1 MHDRPT
7 AHSEITPVA
16 AVAAAE
22 QAGSGDVLAIPHD
35 PMFWRSWSPPLVT
48 TAQMQPIPS
57 FVGVD
62 DPPGQGPPPA
72 IDPAVAR
79 LLVQL
84 RHAAK
89 GSPADPRPGAAALA
103 AMDFALRQVGR
114 PYLWGAVGP
123 DAYDCSGLTWRA
135 YEQAGVLLPRVAADQ
150 HAHGGTPVAIADLL
164 PGDLVFFATVAWD
177 PGAVHHVGMYVG
189 RGMMVDAPHPGA
201 SVRVEPVTA
210 AGYVGAVRVVPER
223 TSASSQTPGRHP
235 TGPASTPPTS
245 GTTQPTPLPSGATP
259 DPGTTSPSPSDPPT
273 DSPTDSPSDPPSD
286 PPTDPPSDSPTD
298 PPSDPPTD
306 PAISPA
312 TDPATSPAT
321 GDPAPG
327 QDATPA
333 AG

>member
-1 MHDRPT
+1 MHHRP
-7 AHSEITPVA
+7 AAQPEIKPVA
-16 AVAAAE
+16 AVAAADP
-22 QAGSGDVLAIPHD
+22 AGSGDVLAIPHD

-48 TAQMQPIPS
+48 TTQMQPIPS

-79 LLVQL
+79 LLAQL
-84 RHAAK
+84 RHAAE
-89 GSPADPRPGAAALA
+89 GSPADPRPGAGALA

-114 PYLWGAVGP
+114 PYLWGAIGP

-135 YEQAGVLLPRVAADQ
+135 YEQAGVPLPRVSAEQ

-223 TSASSQTPGRHP
+223 TSAPTQAPSRHP
-235 TGPASTPPTS
+235 TGPAGTPPAS
-245 GTTQPTPLPSGATP
+245 GSTQPTPLPSG
-259 DPGTTSPSPSDPPT
+259 SPSDPGTPSP
-273 DSPTDSPSDPPSD
+273 SPTDPPIDPPSD
-286 PPTDPPSDSPTD
+286 TPTD

-306 PAISPA
+306 PVISPP
-312 TDPATSPAT
+312 TDPTTSPTTEPATSPAT
-321 GDPAPG
+321 GDPASG
-327 QDATPA
+327 QDATPT